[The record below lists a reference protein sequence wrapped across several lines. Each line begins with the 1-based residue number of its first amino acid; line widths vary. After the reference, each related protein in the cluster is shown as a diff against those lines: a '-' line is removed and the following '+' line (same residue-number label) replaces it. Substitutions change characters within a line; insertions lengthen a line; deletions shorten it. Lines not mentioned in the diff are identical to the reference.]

1 MRRQY
6 AQIQT
11 REATVL
17 AVSFEPRDR
26 LFQLARQLQLPFP
39 LLSDP
44 ERDVYT
50 AYGLRRGR
58 VLQLLHPRTV
68 LAYIKLLAGGRL
80 YHFRRSD
87 LRQLGGN
94 FIIDQKGIAQYE
106 YRNGAPHDR
115 PSPEHLLSILD
126 RV

>member
-1 MRRQY
+1 M
-6 AQIQT
+6 
-11 REATVL
+11 L
-17 AVSFEPRDR
+17 AVSFEPRER

-50 AYGLRRGR
+50 TYGLKHGR
-58 VLQLLHPRTV
+58 LLQLLHPRTV
-68 LAYIKLLAGGRL
+68 LAYIRLLAGGRF
-80 YHFRRSD
+80 YHFRQSA

-94 FIIDQKGIAQYE
+94 FIIDRQGIVQYE
-106 YRNGAPHDR
+106 HRSGAPHDR
-115 PSPEHLLSILD
+115 PPLEHLLSILD